1 MLELWTVV
9 HNLLWIV
16 GLALSLAALSMAYY
30 QSGIGQVRLR
40 HQLAELSFQL
50 PFSIGMVLFCAGL
63 LFSSHTSWEK
73 IIWGLLGALFA
84 GQTLRQ
90 WGHRHNTRKGA

>member
-1 MLELWTVV
+1 MLDLWAVI
-9 HNLLWIV
+9 HHLLWIM

-30 QSGIGQVRLR
+30 QSGIGRVRLR
-40 HQLAELSFQL
+40 HQLTASDFQL

-63 LFSSHTSWEK
+63 LLGGQTSWEK

-84 GQTLRQ
+84 GQTFRL
-90 WGHRHNTRKGA
+90 WWHRHATRKGE